1 MRIGFCG
8 AHRTG
13 KSTLSKAVA
22 ERLDLDLTPN
32 PNTAKARGFDM
43 KNNHRFTPE
52 GQALQNAILDSMLE
66 RLVGD
71 RFVADR
77 TPIDAAAYLL
87 ADATADRGGE
97 SDWEASLIYMD
108 NAIKQ
113 TFRRF
118 DLVVLVPPA
127 LPVEPDPDKPPVN
140 SAYQQHIHLLCR
152 SMLLEREE
160 WLMPA
165 VELPVETLSLKT
177 RVQFVLDHIREAARM
192 RSIRMATKTTRI
204 FD

>member
-13 KSTLSKAVA
+13 KSTLAAAVA
-22 ERLDLDLTPN
+22 ERLGLDLLPN
-32 PNTAKARGFDM
+32 PNTAKAKGFDM
-43 KNNHRFTPE
+43 KNNHRFTE
-52 GQALQNAILDSMLE
+52 AGIDLQTTIMVNMLE
-66 RLVGD
+66 REVGD

-77 TPIDAAAYLL
+77 TPIDAAAYVL
-87 ADATADRGGE
+87 ADATADRGE
-97 SDWEASLIYMD
+97 ETSWEWALQYMD
-108 NAIKQ
+108 TAIKE

-127 LPVEPDPDKPPVN
+127 IAVEPHPDKPPVN

-160 WLMPA
+160 WLATA
-165 VELPVETLSLKT
+165 VELPLETLT
-177 RVQFVLDHIREAARM
+177 VDARVRFVLSHIREAAANRKL
-192 RSIRMATKTTRI
+192 RLGTGTTRI
-204 FD
+204 YE